1 MEKFIV
7 HQGGCLRGK
16 VKISGAKNAALPILA
31 ACLLTSEKCIIENV
45 PPLTD
50 VEHMLSMIEGFG
62 AEVSF
67 HREKEVVEIC
77 AKEIRCPDEP
87 SPEARSMRA
96 SFLVAGVLLGRLG
109 CAKLSLPGGCQIGTR
124 PVDLHLKGFRV
135 MGVKDKLEHGIVDLV
150 AKRLRGATVY
160 LDFPSVGATENIM
173 MAAVLAKGKTKIEN
187 AAAEPEIIDLA
198 NFLRGIGGNIIGDGT
213 GTIYIEGV
221 DKLHGCMHKVIPDRI
236 EAGTFMVGAAMT
248 DGDIILEGVE
258 EEHLKPV
265 IAKLAECNIKTEKVP
280 EGLRVYR
287 KGKLL
292 PIQLKTMPYPGF
304 PTDMQAQF
312 MSLMSITKGSSL
324 VTETMFENRFLHAGE
339 MKRMGADIRIESRNA
354 FVEGTENITGS
365 QVMATDLRGGAAL
378 ILLALA
384 AKGETEIG
392 EIHHIERGYY
402 HIEEKLR
409 GLGID
414 VERIG
419 DQRSPVKNEW

>member
-7 HQGGCLRGK
+7 HAGGKLSGT

-31 ACLLTSEKCIIENV
+31 AALLTKEKCIIQNV

-50 VEHMLSMIEGFG
+50 VEHMLELLEGFG
-62 AEVSF
+62 AKISF
-67 HREKEVVEIC
+67 DRNKEEVEIE
-77 AKEIRCPDEP
+77 ALELVIPEEP
-87 SPEARSMRA
+87 YELARSMRA
-96 SFLVAGVLLGRLG
+96 SFLVAGSLLGRLG
-109 CAKLSLPGGCQIGTR
+109 VAKLSLPGGCQIGTR

-135 MGVKDKLEHGIVDLV
+135 MGVKDKMEYGVVDLV
-150 AKRLRGATVY
+150 AKRLKGGIVY

-198 NFLRGIGGNIIGDGT
+198 NFLRGCGAKISGDGT

-221 DKLHGCMHKVIPDRI
+221 EGLHGCSHQVIPDRI

-248 DGDIILEGVE
+248 DGDVVLEGVE

-265 IAKLAECNIKTEKVP
+265 IAKLLECNVKTEKVAN
-280 EGLRVYR
+280 GLRVYR

-292 PIQLKTMPYPGF
+292 PMQLKTMPYPGF

-339 MKRMGADIRIESRNA
+339 MQRMGADIRIESRNA
-354 FVEGTENITGS
+354 FVEGCDHITGS
-365 QVMATDLRGGAAL
+365 QVVATDLRGGAAL

-384 AKGETEIG
+384 AQGETEIG

-402 HIEEKLR
+402 HIEEKLKK
-409 GLGID
+409 LGVDI
-414 VERIG
+414 EKI
-419 DQRSPVKNEW
+419 QM